1 MKKWRV
7 FLFFLFIL
15 LIISIS
21 VTAIQDNVV
30 VTPKK
35 FNKNNEL
42 IVVDLTIP
50 QISGMGNKDKERVI
64 NQNFDKEANDAYE
77 AVEKQ
82 AKEDYDQSQKYNIPF
97 TNYEANYSYLISYN
111 KNGVL
116 SIPVDISTY
125 TGGAHGMT
133 VRKSNNFDIHT
144 GERLLLKDLFI
155 EGYNYKSVFDNIING
170 EISKN
175 KDNYFQGSFK
185 GIKADSDY
193 FLNNKGIVVYFQLYE
208 IAPYAAGMPEFLIP
222 YSKINKGLNYE
233 LSK

>member
-1 MKKWRV
+1 MKKGRI

-35 FNKNNEL
+35 FNKSNEL
-42 IVVDLTIP
+42 VTIDLTIP
-50 QISGMGNKDKERVI
+50 QISGMGNKEKEMVI
-64 NQNFDKEANDAYE
+64 NQNFEKEANDAYE

-82 AKEDYDQSQKYNIPF
+82 AKEDYEQSKKYNIPF
-97 TNYEANYSYLISYN
+97 TNYEVNYSYLISYN
-111 KNGVL
+111 KNGIL

-144 GERLLLKDLFI
+144 GQKLLLKDLFA
-155 EGYNYKSVFDNIING
+155 EGYNYKAIVDDIINT

-175 KDNYFQGSFK
+175 KDNYFEGSFK
-185 GIKADSDY
+185 GIKDDSDY
-193 FLNNKGIVVYFQLYE
+193 FLNNKGIVIYFQLYE

>member
-7 FLFFLFIL
+7 FIIFLFIL

-30 VTPKK
+30 VMPKK
-35 FNKNNEL
+35 FNKSNEL
-42 IVVDLTIP
+42 VIVDLTIP
-50 QISGMGNKDKERVI
+50 QISGMGNKEKERLI
-64 NQNFDKEANDAYE
+64 NQNFEKEANDSYE
-77 AVEKQ
+77 TVEKQ
-82 AKEDYDQSQKYNIPF
+82 AKEDYEQSKKYNIPF

-116 SIPVDISTY
+116 SIPVDISSY

-144 GERLLLKDLFI
+144 GQKLLLKDLFN
-155 EGYNYKSVFDNIING
+155 ERYNYKVIFDDIINA
-170 EISKN
+170 EINKN
-175 KDNYFQGSFK
+175 KDNYFEGSFK
-185 GIKADSDY
+185 GIKEDSDY

>member
-1 MKKWRV
+1 MKKLRV

-35 FNKNNEL
+35 FNKSNEL
-42 IVVDLTIP
+42 VIVDLTIP
-50 QISGMGNKDKERVI
+50 QIAGMGNKEKERLI
-64 NQNFDKEANDAYE
+64 NQNFEKEANDSYD

-82 AKEDYDQSQKYNIPF
+82 GKEDYEQAKKYNIPF

-111 KNGVL
+111 KNGIL

-144 GERLLLKDLFI
+144 GQKLLLKDLFN
-155 EGYNYKSVFDNIING
+155 EGYNYKAIFNDIINT

-175 KDNYFQGSFK
+175 KDNYFEGSFK
-185 GIKADSDY
+185 GVKGDSDY